1 MDYRR
6 VTIVEIAKEAGVSAQ
21 TVSRVV
27 NGHANVAD
35 ATRQRVQELIDRRG
49 YHPSRLARSLLRGR
63 SNTIGVVSY
72 GLGLYGPSQTLA
84 GIVHGAHCQGYTVVP
99 VVLNDPATKEPAQ
112 VLGQLIEFHVDGV
125 IWAVPEIDNNHR
137 WASQTTLTAEIP
149 FVFITMADRQNL
161 AIVRVDNRAGGE
173 LAATHLIER
182 GRRTL
187 GIITGDL
194 RWWEARERLQGWAD
208 VLRQHGL
215 PYREELVRP
224 GDWSA
229 ASGEARMRELLQQH
243 PEVDG
248 VFVCNDSMAVAALK
262 AARELG
268 RTVPDDLSIIGFDDM
283 PESAY
288 FHPALTTVQQD
299 LQSLGGGAVGM
310 LSRLMQSERKERERA
325 VESVVI
331 KPRLIVRASA

>member
-1 MDYRR
+1 MSYRR

-27 NGHANVAD
+27 NGHTNVAEE
-35 ATRQRVQELIDRRG
+35 TRQRVQAIIEQRG

-84 GIVHGAHCQGYTVVP
+84 GIVRDAHNQGYTVVP
-99 VVLNDPATKEPAQ
+99 IVLNDPATKKPEQ
-112 VLGQLIEFHVDGV
+112 ILGQLIEFHVDGI
-125 IWAVPEIDNNHR
+125 IWAVPEIGNNHQ
-137 WASQTTLTAEIP
+137 WVPQTIAKVEIP
-149 FVFITMADRQNL
+149 FVFITMGDCQDL
-161 AIVRVDNRAGGE
+161 TIVKIDNRAGGQM
-173 LAATHLIER
+173 AAEHLVER

-187 GIITGDL
+187 GVITGDL
-194 RWWEARERLQGWAD
+194 AWWEARERLQGWLD
-208 VLRQHGL
+208 VVQRHGL
-215 PYREELVRP
+215 PHGEDLIRL

-229 ASGEARMRELLQQH
+229 ASGEARMRDLLQQH

-262 AARELG
+262 AAREMGRRVPVDLG
-268 RTVPDDLSIIGFDDM
+268 IVGFDDI

-288 FHPALTTVQQD
+288 FHPTLTTIHQD
-299 LQSLGGGAVGM
+299 LHFLGSCAVKA
-310 LSRLMQSERKERERA
+310 LNTLIQAKEQETRF
-325 VESVVI
+325 ESILI
-331 KPRLIVRASA
+331 KPKLVVRAST